1 MCPSPSLQCVSL
13 VRFDPMTYTHSLI
26 RTVSTQSQAGR
37 ARTKIAKMQ
46 EARARGAISE
56 GSRLER
62 RSAVLG
68 MAFIFS
74 RCVRGL
80 TFRLCIVIAGM

>member
-1 MCPSPSLQCVSL
+1 MSISESAMCESGPSTHL
-13 VRFDPMTYTHSLI
+13 TYTHSLI

-46 EARARGAISE
+46 EARARAGAISE

-62 RSAVLG
+62 SGLRDGIYFFSLRSGFDVS
-68 MAFIFS
+68 F
-74 RCVRGL
+74 
-80 TFRLCIVIAGM
+80 VIAGM